1 MNERRIP
8 VRLLAALSLA
18 LPASMFASP
27 LHAQDPDA
35 ARAIQE
41 LARKID
47 EQMKEIDRL
56 LLETSK
62 QKGGEAKA
70 PPKESLSRT
79 REQSQIVEKSIDELI
94 QKLNQMKQ
102 QSSSSSSSD
111 SQDQQKSDEKQDEQQ
126 KQLQQQKQQQKQLQ
140 LNKLQQQQKKIKKTR
155 NNLSYSL
162 KASFKGLFLCHNLF
176 NDFR

>member
-18 LPASMFASP
+18 LPASTFASP

-111 SQDQQKSDEKQDEQQ
+111 SQDQQKS
-126 KQLQQQKQQQKQLQ
+126 
-140 LNKLQQQQKKIKKTR
+140 QQQQQQEQQQQQQQNQQQQGNHR
-155 NNLSYSL
+155 NRPPP
-162 KASFKGLFLCHNLF
+162 FKG
-176 NDFR
+176 